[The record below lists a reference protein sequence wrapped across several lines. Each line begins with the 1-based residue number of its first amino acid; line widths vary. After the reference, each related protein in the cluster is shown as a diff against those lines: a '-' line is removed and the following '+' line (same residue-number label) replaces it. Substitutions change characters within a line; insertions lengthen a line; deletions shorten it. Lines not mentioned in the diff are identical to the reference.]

1 MNKSYLMDNIT
12 NMLINTIFEDDK
24 SFQSHVYKY
33 IGYDLKLRH
42 YILSNINKNYNI
54 ENIVKISFKELNI
67 IRHILGG
74 RLLYD
79 KSISELCF
87 KLACQKLIKLL
98 NYY

>member
-1 MNKSYLMDNIT
+1 MNKAYLVDNLT

-42 YILSNINKNYNI
+42 YISNINKNYNI
-54 ENIVKISFKELNI
+54 ENMVKISFKELNI
-67 IRHILGG
+67 IRHILGR
-74 RLLYD
+74 RLLYN